1 MKAKTVIALL
11 VVCVFLTFAQV
22 AVAQAPLMTI
32 KTSGLNCTTRAGL
45 GTSAVMSYSFG
56 ASVNA
61 STTVTAGGATTTAP
75 VIAPL
80 SVTKQADECS
90 PALLAAVTSGQHF
103 PRVDLV
109 QYDGTG
115 KPVLTISLD
124 NAMFVAFQ
132 VSATASSAAPQE
144 PIQLM
149 FERVRFTGLGG
160 ATMCWNVATRSRC

>member
-1 MKAKTVIALL
+1 MRAMTVISLL
-11 VVCVFLTFAQV
+11 VVYVFLALAQV
-22 AVAQAPLMTI
+22 AAAQTPLMTI

-45 GTSAVMSYSFG
+45 GTSTVMSYSFG
-56 ASVNA
+56 ASV
-61 STTVTAGGATTTAP
+61 STTVTATGASPTVAAP

-90 PALLAAVTSGQHF
+90 PALLGAVTSGQHF

-115 KPVLTISLD
+115 KPVLTLSLD

-149 FERVRFTGLGG
+149 FERVRFTGPGG
-160 ATMCWNVATRSRC
+160 ATMCWNVVTRSRC